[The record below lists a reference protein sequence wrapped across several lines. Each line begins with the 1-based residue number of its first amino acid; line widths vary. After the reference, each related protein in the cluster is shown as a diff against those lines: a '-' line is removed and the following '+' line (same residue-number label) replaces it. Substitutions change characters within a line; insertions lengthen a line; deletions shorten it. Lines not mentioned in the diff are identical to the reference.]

1 MMQVGKPVTGK
12 EFIGRQ
18 KEAREII
25 QYLSMGQS
33 VVLIAPRRFGKTS
46 LTLEVIRQLKQA
58 NNYTAYIDVFA
69 HANLKMLTESIVSE
83 VLDNNGL
90 KKAYHKTKGSI
101 TQLMKNLK
109 LKAVVED
116 FEFLL
121 GMEDKTVDEWTNFSD
136 SLKFINGFAS
146 KSNKPMVFAF
156 DEFGDMLKYD
166 KSGEIIKLFRSVI
179 QKQDS
184 TTYLFSGS
192 YESVMNE
199 LFVDNN
205 SPFYRL
211 ARVIKLG
218 YLEYDIL
225 EKHIITTLK
234 SHGIAIPQAQVIDLI
249 TQLKGHPYYCQ
260 LALQQIYLFYNW
272 NRKLPSTD
280 EVIEL
285 IIQVDGSYFE
295 KTWENISSNKELTK
309 VLKHISQ
316 NSHGLYRMAS
326 ENKIN
331 ASRAITQLTGKGII
345 YKTENGYDFY
355 DPVLKFWIH
364 KTIYA

>member
-146 KSNKPMVFAF
+146 KSNKPMVFAIY
-156 DEFGDMLKYD
+156 EFGDMLKYD
-166 KSGEIIKLFRSVI
+166 IRRNNKAFSFCNTKTRFHYIFVFR
-179 QKQDS
+179 
-184 TTYLFSGS
+184 
-192 YESVMNE
+192 
-199 LFVDNN
+199 
-205 SPFYRL
+205 
-211 ARVIKLG
+211 
-218 YLEYDIL
+218 
-225 EKHIITTLK
+225 
-234 SHGIAIPQAQVIDLI
+234 
-249 TQLKGHPYYCQ
+249 
-260 LALQQIYLFYNW
+260 
-272 NRKLPSTD
+272 
-280 EVIEL
+280 
-285 IIQVDGSYFE
+285 
-295 KTWENISSNKELTK
+295 
-309 VLKHISQ
+309 
-316 NSHGLYRMAS
+316 
-326 ENKIN
+326 
-331 ASRAITQLTGKGII
+331 
-345 YKTENGYDFY
+345 
-355 DPVLKFWIH
+355 
-364 KTIYA
+364 